1 MGWISNL
8 TDKFIRS
15 TDVYK
20 SFEIGANEADKRKAE
35 DDRNTTVK
43 YLNKKGIER
52 TEANIKLYMPEA
64 LAEAN
69 KAEGQS
75 GFGAMF
81 STSSEQ
87 FIKERGEFAE
97 KYVPILAS
105 AAVGGLAAGGMIT
118 AQAAKGIT
126 AANSKVFAS
135 DLLNSPLKTNNN
147 ILTDQPGYDII
158 PQSGNQND
166 DALLAAYL
174 ASQTDQKEPDQKV
187 IIIGVVI
194 VAIAIVFILLK

>member
-8 TDKFIRS
+8 TDSFIRS

-20 SFEIGANEADKRKAE
+20 SFEIAATEADKRKAE

-75 GFGAMF
+75 SFGAMF

-118 AQAAKGIT
+118 AQTAKGLT
-126 AANSKVFAS
+126 SASSKVFAS

-147 ILTDQPGYDII
+147 ILADQPGYDII

-187 IIIGVVI
+187 IIIGVAI
-194 VAIAIVFILLK
+194 VAIVIVFILLK